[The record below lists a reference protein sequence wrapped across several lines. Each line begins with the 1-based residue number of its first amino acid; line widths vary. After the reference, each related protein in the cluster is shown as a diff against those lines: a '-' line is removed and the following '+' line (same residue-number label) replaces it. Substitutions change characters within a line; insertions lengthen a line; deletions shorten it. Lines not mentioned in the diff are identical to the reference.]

1 MEKICIKLLHLLDLS
16 ISLSVSITIQQ
27 IYAFA
32 HTCRQRKC
40 NANLELQIYH
50 IFAPFANIS
59 KSVFSSSEGK
69 QDEIPKKQCREKRL
83 EVHQLLWNLE
93 LVETADI

>member
-1 MEKICIKLLHLLDLS
+1 MEKMRINTYPANICVCPHFS
-16 ISLSVSITIQQ
+16 
-27 IYAFA
+27 
-32 HTCRQRKC
+32 RQRKC

-83 EVHQLLWNLE
+83 EVHQLL
-93 LVETADI
+93 

>member
-16 ISLSVSITIQQ
+16 ISLSVSIPIQQ

-50 IFAPFANIS
+50 IFAPFANII
-59 KSVFSSSEGK
+59 KSVVLRWNDTPFATLWDQMK
-69 QDEIPKKQCREKRL
+69 RE
-83 EVHQLLWNLE
+83 
-93 LVETADI
+93 